1 MELAF
6 EEKQRPDVDLKLK
19 ALSNRFRRFLLGLV
33 YANGK
38 MHPSDIAK
46 HVQTDSNFI
55 AYHLNILIEAN
66 LLEKSYERHGNQL
79 SEYMV
84 TEDGKKF
91 LDFIGATEKLKEISA
106 AEGNIPGEETR
117 NTVKAIVEQNTNK
130 IRYAKARRGSY
141 GRGRKKYARAKS
153 KLGYLKRKK
162 TSRKLKI

>member
-33 YANGK
+33 YTNGK

-46 HVQTDSNFI
+46 HVQSDSNFI

-66 LLEKSYERHGNQL
+66 LLKKSYERHGNQL
-79 SEYMV
+79 SEYTV

-91 LDFIGATEKLKEISA
+91 LDFIGATEKLEEMATAQQSIS
-106 AEGNIPGEETR
+106 
-117 NTVKAIVEQNTNK
+117 K
-130 IRYAKARRGSY
+130 IRYAKARAGGY
-141 GRGRKKYARAKS
+141 GLGRKKYAKTSR
-153 KLGYLKRKK
+153 KLGYLKKRK
-162 TSRKLKI
+162 TSKKLKA

>member
-1 MELAF
+1 MIVEVGHNMELAF
-6 EEKQRPDVDLKLK
+6 EGKQRPDVDLKLK

-46 HVQTDSNFI
+46 HVRADSNFI

-66 LLEKSYERHGNQL
+66 LLRKSYERHGNQL

-91 LDFIGATEKLKEISA
+91 LDFIGATEKLEEITKKAADESDVPRAKAKTESYGLRHKEYA
-106 AEGNIPGEETR
+106 K
-117 NTVKAIVEQNTNK
+117 VKAK
-130 IRYAKARRGSY
+130 SSDL
-141 GRGRKKYARAKS
+141 KKKLS
-153 KLGYLKRKK
+153 K
-162 TSRKLKI
+162 KLKA